1 MQNEEEKELE
11 RIETLKNLIK
21 DIEKDSR
28 ARSVILGYI
37 EGDYAYYELERDKF
51 VVFPQKTNKEHI
63 SKPKGDVDM
72 KNISYRPREKRYI
85 GRKQILNKLITVY
98 GKTQIECLMK
108 LNKKIKEFKSDF
120 QLHSFT
126 SGFTV
131 LQFWEKWYKEN
142 KYPFLSDRSREDY
155 EIVKRKIAP
164 LHNLPLSK
172 LTKEVLLQF
181 FEGLEENRTKEKVY
195 TFLKAMLTI
204 AEKEGKIKRNPFNTI
219 VFKFKKRPP
228 KPSFTF
234 EEQEKILNNLKG
246 KELEPIILTYL
257 TTGLRKNELNF
268 QSIEKDIKDN
278 ILTTVNLKGR
288 DRVVRY
294 KKIKLSEA
302 MVKIIMDNLEIFHKY
317 TARLARDHFK
327 EFLKK
332 LGISGSLVTC
342 RHTFATN
349 CFYLGKDKLLI
360 AREMGHT
367 TSQITDANYIDIDYN
382 LSKEKVL
389 KLYNNLYCL
398 D

>member
-1 MQNEEEKELE
+1 ML
-11 RIETLKNLIK
+11 
-21 DIEKDSR
+21 
-28 ARSVILGYI
+28 
-37 EGDYAYYELERDKF
+37 
-51 VVFPQKTNKEHI
+51 PQKISKEHI

-72 KNISYRPREKRYI
+72 KNISYRPKEKRYI
-85 GRKQILNKLITVY
+85 GRKQILNKVITVY
-98 GKTQIECLMK
+98 GKTQIECLTK
-108 LNKKIKEFKSDF
+108 LNKKIREFKSDV

-164 LHNLPLSK
+164 IHNLALTK

-181 FEGLEENRTKEKVY
+181 FERVEENRTKEKVY

-228 KPSFTF
+228 KPAFTF
-234 EEQEKILNNLKG
+234 EEQEKILSNLKG

-257 TTGLRKNELNF
+257 TTGLRKNELDFKN
-268 QSIEKDIKDN
+268 IENNIKDN
-278 ILTTVNLKGR
+278 ILTAVNLKGR

-294 KKIKLSEA
+294 KKIKLSDA
-302 MVKIIMDNLEIFHKY
+302 MVKIIMDNLGVFHKY
-317 TARLARDHFK
+317 SPGMALDHFK
-327 EFLKK
+327 EFLKR
-332 LGISGSLVTC
+332 LGINGSLVTC

-349 CFYLGKDKLLI
+349 CFYLGKDKLII

-389 KLYNNLYCL
+389 KLYNNLYNL